1 MGQIYWV
8 EASVGRL
15 AVLARPRGG
24 DGLPHEVGAW
34 KDQGLHFVVSLLTD
48 EEERDLGLGSER
60 SCVEAVG
67 MAFISYPI
75 DDGGTPASTH
85 EARDLI
91 DRLVGFLR
99 AGLAVGI
106 HCRAGIGR
114 SPMMVAAV
122 LTTAGVSLRSA
133 LRDLCHARGVPVPE
147 TEEQLAWLQE
157 FAGTS

>member
-1 MGQIYWV
+1 
-8 EASVGRL
+8 L
-15 AVLARPRGG
+15 T
-24 DGLPHEVGAW
+24 DEVGSW
-34 KDQGLHFVVSLLTD
+34 KDEGLHFVVSLLTA
-48 EEERDLGLGSER
+48 EEELELKLLDER
-60 SCVEAVG
+60 SAVEAGG
-67 MAFISYPI
+67 MAFISFPI
-75 DDGGTPASTH
+75 DDGGTPASTS

-99 AGLAVGI
+99 AGLTVGI

-157 FAGTS
+157 FAGSS